1 MMGWLSFQIAAEEIE
16 RRLGLSWG
24 AAQKGLLEACEKGE
38 MRTQKV
44 ERFER
49 FPDVLDADFFAWL
62 EAKLKRD
69 RGGKQ
74 PRIRKLLAEMF
85 QGRRVP
91 NPKLCPRDRLRADI
105 VKADRSLHPLDFKT
119 LSTAIKAH
127 NSEVG
132 NVGNTNVSD

>member
-62 EAKLKRD
+62 KAQQSRP

-74 PRIRKLLAEMF
+74 PRIRKVLAKMF
-85 QGRRVP
+85 PNGVP
-91 NPKLCPRDRLRADI
+91 KPKLCPRDRLRADI
-105 VKADRSLHPLDFKT
+105 LKADRTLGSLDYKT
-119 LSTAIKAH
+119 LSTAIKDH
-127 NSEVG
+127 NSEIG
-132 NVGNTNVSD
+132 NVRIPNVSD